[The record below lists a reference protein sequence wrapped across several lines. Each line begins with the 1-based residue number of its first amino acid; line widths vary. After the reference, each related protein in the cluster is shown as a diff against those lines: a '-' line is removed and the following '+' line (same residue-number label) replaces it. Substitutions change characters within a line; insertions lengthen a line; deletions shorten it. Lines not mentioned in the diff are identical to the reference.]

1 MKNCLLL
8 FVLLTSSVK
17 RMSGLVKKDGENV
30 LRRVPGTLRS
40 PEITCKQT
48 MAIPDLNLVWTE

>member
-1 MKNCLLL
+1 M
-8 FVLLTSSVK
+8 LLTSSVK